1 MPIPRE
7 AHAAF
12 RAGDPERRRLPSR
25 VAGIRPDRPIRIAR
39 VHGGGARD
47 RMGLR
52 IPTPAREAPM
62 FWPSRAPG
70 GADRPNPPRA
80 AGMTSGDPAEI
91 PRALL

>member
-52 IPTPAREAPM
+52 IPTPAREVPM
-62 FWPSRAPG
+62 FCPSRAPG
-70 GADRPNPPRA
+70 GADRPSPPRA